1 MARSEEELKIF
12 NEMDR
17 QMGEREGKEQ
27 RLDEIKRQKPYL
39 KDFQRVNWRL
49 IQEWEVPDWVKV
61 QPIDKDDEQFSM
73 VQSGK
78 RARKAIINYDHLSEQ
93 QFLKIVEEGRDPNE
107 VLKMEAEKRELRRKR
122 VGEDGMEQIDED
134 M

>member
-27 RLDEIKRQKPYL
+27 RLDEIKKQKPYI

-49 IQEWEVPDWVKV
+49 I
-61 QPIDKDDEQFSM
+61 
-73 VQSGK
+73 
-78 RARKAIINYDHLSEQ
+78 
-93 QFLKIVEEGRDPNE
+93 
-107 VLKMEAEKRELRRKR
+107 
-122 VGEDGMEQIDED
+122 
-134 M
+134 